1 MSLARFEI
9 FTKVVELGSFT
20 KAAER
25 LNMTQSA
32 VSHAVAGLETEWGVT
47 LLIRDRK
54 KGFMLTEMGQK
65 MLIHIREILN
75 QMEKIR
81 QEVAFATNLEA
92 GTIRIGSFASATSCI
107 LPKIISKFHKKHPNI
122 YFTFFEGTYGEIME
136 WFETGVIDIGI
147 VVQQYMNTNLN
158 VLPLIKDKM
167 VVAFPEGH
175 RFEKY
180 NTIDIQELQDEPFIM
195 PKGVYRTHVDE
206 IFSQAKIKPC
216 IRFEVQDCSTI
227 TSMVQEGLGITIGP
241 ELFLKDQPNIRIG
254 NLKQL
259 NWRSV
264 ALAFP
269 AIPSPAVQAFL
280 TVAKDIFTTEN
291 GLHPKQIS

>member
-1 MSLARFEI
+1 MSVARFEI
-9 FTKVVELGSFT
+9 FSKVVELGSFT

-32 VSHAVAGLETEWGVT
+32 VSHAVAGLESEWGIT

-54 KGFMLTEMGQK
+54 KGLILTEVGQK
-65 MLIHIREILN
+65 TLIYMREILN
-75 QMEKIR
+75 QMEKIK
-81 QEVAFATNLEA
+81 QEVAFASNLEA

-122 YFTFFEGTYGEIME
+122 EFVFFEGTYEEIIE

-147 VVQQYMNTNLN
+147 VVQQNMNTKLN

-175 RFEKY
+175 RFQDEK
-180 NTIDIQELQDEPFIM
+180 TIDIQDLQEEPFIM
-195 PKGVYRTHVDE
+195 PKGGYRTHVDE
-206 IFSQAKIKPC
+206 IFSQAKIKPLV
-216 IRFEVQDCSTI
+216 RFEVQDCATI
-227 TSMVQEGLGITIGP
+227 ASMVQEGLGITIGP
-241 ELFLKDQPNIRIG
+241 ELFLKDQPKIKIG
-254 NLKQL
+254 NLKEL

-264 ALAFP
+264 ALAYP
-269 AIPSPAVQAFL
+269 SIQCASPAVQAFL
-280 TVAKDIFTTEN
+280 IVAQGIFTNEN
-291 GLHPKQIS
+291 ESHPN

>member
-1 MSLARFEI
+1 MTVARFEI
-9 FTKVVELGSFT
+9 FSKVIELGSFT

-32 VSHAVAGLETEWGVT
+32 VSHAVAGLESEWGIT

-54 KGFMLTEMGQK
+54 KGLMLTEVGQK
-65 MLIHIREILN
+65 TLIYMREILN
-75 QMEKIR
+75 QMEKIK
-81 QEVAFATNLEA
+81 QEVAFASNLEA

-122 YFTFFEGTYGEIME
+122 KFIFFEGTYDEIIE

-147 VVQQYMNTNLN
+147 VVQENRNTNLY

-175 RFEKY
+175 RFQEEK
-180 NTIDIQELQDEPFIM
+180 TIDVQDLQEEPFIM
-195 PKGVYRTHVDE
+195 PKGVYRSHVDE
-206 IFSQAKIKPC
+206 IFSQAKIKPLV
-216 IRFEVQDCSTI
+216 RFEVQDCATI
-227 TSMVQEGLGITIGP
+227 ASMVQEGLGITIGP
-241 ELFLKDQPNIRIG
+241 ELFLKDQSKIKIG
-254 NLKQL
+254 NLKQV

-264 ALAFP
+264 ALACP
-269 AIPSPAVQAFL
+269 SIQCASPAVQAFL
-280 TVAKDIFTTEN
+280 TVAQSIFTNEN
-291 GLHPKQIS
+291 EFHPN

>member
-9 FTKVVELGSFT
+9 FSKVVELSSFT
-20 KAAER
+20 KAAEK

-32 VSHAVAGLETEWGVT
+32 VSHAVASLESEWGMA

-54 KGFMLTEMGQK
+54 KGLMLTEVGQK
-65 MLIHIREILN
+65 MLIHMREILN
-75 QMEKIR
+75 QLEKIK
-81 QEVAFATNLEA
+81 QEVAFASNLEV
-92 GTIRIGSFASATSCI
+92 GTIRIGSFASATACI

-122 YFTFFEGTYGEIME
+122 EFIFFEGTYDEIIE

-147 VVQQYMNTNLN
+147 VVQQNMNTNLN

-175 RFEKY
+175 RFQEDE
-180 NTIDIQELQDEPFIM
+180 TIDIQDLQKEPFIM

-206 IFSQAKIKPC
+206 IFSQAKIQPLV
-216 IRFEVQDCSTI
+216 RFEVQDCATI
-227 TSMVQEGLGITIGP
+227 ASMVQEGLGITIGP
-241 ELFLKDQPNIRIG
+241 ELFLKDQPKIKIG

-264 ALAFP
+264 SLAYP
-269 AIPSPAVQAFL
+269 SIQSVSPAVKAFL
-280 TVAKDIFTTEN
+280 TVAQGIFTNEN
-291 GLHPKQIS
+291 DLPT

>member
-9 FTKVVELGSFT
+9 FSKVVELDSFT
-20 KAAER
+20 KAAEK

-32 VSHAVAGLETEWGVT
+32 VSHAVAGLESEWGIT

-54 KGFMLTEMGQK
+54 KGLMLTEVGQK
-65 MLIHIREILN
+65 TLIHIREILN
-75 QMEKIR
+75 QLEKIK
-81 QEVAFATNLEA
+81 QEVSFASNLEA

-122 YFTFFEGTYGEIME
+122 EFTFFEGTYAEIIE

-147 VVQQYMNTNLN
+147 VVQQNMNTNLN

-175 RFEKY
+175 RFQGEI
-180 NTIDIQELQDEPFIM
+180 TIDIQDLQEEPFIM

-206 IFSQAKIKPC
+206 IFSQANIKPL
-216 IRFEVQDCSTI
+216 IRFEVQDCATI
-227 TSMVQEGLGITIGP
+227 ASMVQEGLGITIGP
-241 ELFLKDQPNIRIG
+241 ELFLKDQPKIKLG

-264 ALAFP
+264 ALAYP
-269 AIPSPAVQAFL
+269 SLQSVSPAVQAFL
-280 TVAKDIFTTEN
+280 TVAQDLFTTEN
-291 GLHPKQIS
+291 ESCSN